1 MTEEEPVSKEPRT
14 LEKVSSYLWSPRRGR
29 TRQRSRPKMCS
40 FDSEPCLCGF
50 SAPVWSR
57 REGSL
62 CFGPQTE
69 GTRQRS
75 RPKLC
80 EPDSARCLRGLCGG
94 VDKES
99 LYFGPHAEGT
109 HVRGLDPKCAPDSAP
124 CSCGFSGALW
134 GRRQGVTLF
143 WSPRRGHAS
152 EVSTQNVCA

>member
-1 MTEEEPVSKEPRT
+1 VSKEPRT

-134 GRRQGVTLF
+134 GRRQGVTVF